1 MALGVLGAAAVSF
14 SRPYT
19 LAGSAETLMLPPLFY
34 NYCEEDEWVESYYNT
49 FSLLLRLVKHL
60 TC

>member
-19 LAGSAETLMLPPLFY
+19 LAGSAETLMPPPLFY
-34 NYCEEDEWVESYYNT
+34 NYCEEDEWELNLIIIRSVCCS
-49 FSLLLRLVKHL
+49 V
-60 TC
+60 